1 MPAGATGEVE
11 NAADFRRRDRML
23 DQRDDALR
31 FGRVPVRVK
40 RDVLLAEPSLE
51 PLGFHLW

>member
-1 MPAGATGEVE
+1 MPAGATREVE
-11 NAADFRRRDRML
+11 NAADFRRCDRML
-23 DQRDDALR
+23 YERDDALR